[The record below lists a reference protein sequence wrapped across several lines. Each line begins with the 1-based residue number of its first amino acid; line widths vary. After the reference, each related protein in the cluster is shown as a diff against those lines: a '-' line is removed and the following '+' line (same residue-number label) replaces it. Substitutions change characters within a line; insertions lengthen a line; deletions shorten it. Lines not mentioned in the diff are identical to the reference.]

1 MVFIILLASCVALSG
16 FVKDSVTNVSCMN
29 NATVTQPNTIR
40 DRIFFIFLAP
50 YTCSLVCL

>member
-16 FVKDSVTNVSCMN
+16 FMKDSVTNVSCMN